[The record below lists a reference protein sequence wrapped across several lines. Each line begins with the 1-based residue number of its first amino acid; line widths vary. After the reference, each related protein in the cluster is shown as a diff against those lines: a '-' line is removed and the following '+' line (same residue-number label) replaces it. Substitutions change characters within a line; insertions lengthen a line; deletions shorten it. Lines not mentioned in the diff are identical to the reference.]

1 MDGVETN
8 QQFLQMFTRGE
19 AEHLLP
25 LRGVEERTFDSKDLV
40 ILSIITQPTRRHW
53 KICISNKSPKSP
65 RSFISERE
73 EEADT
78 EMLKHQEERR
88 KKRNFIIQNHN
99 KFEENHRTQELDA
112 SKLWII
118 QHNTIYI
125 FHWKAKD
132 PTSSDEKKEDQEL
145 YNELFNKAIEGTQ
158 DLREVFT
165 HTRYLHLHQQETH
178 NHKNRNIRNT
188 TRKEPYWCTTLQR

>member
-1 MDGVETN
+1 
-8 QQFLQMFTRGE
+8 MFTRGE

-25 LRGVEERTFDSKDLV
+25 LRGVEEWTFDSKDLV
-40 ILSIITQPTRRHW
+40 ILSIIRKQPTRRHW

-65 RSFISERE
+65 RSFISGRE

-88 KKRNFIIQNHN
+88 KKRNFIIQKPT

-118 QHNTIYI
+118 KHNTTYI

-165 HTRYLHLHQQETH
+165 QTRYLHLHQQETH

-188 TRKEPYWCTTLQR
+188 TSKKPYRCTTLKP